1 MENENVNNSNSDSS
15 AGLKALRSLKQV
27 SPEPSPFL
35 EARVTA
41 HFRENLKTKQK
52 SIWLPLMSGALASAF
67 ILAFAF
73 SFFLKSQTSHL
84 PAVADYLV
92 GQDYVIRMDIRA
104 LKETPIAYA
113 EVVLEGDNVHF
124 SSGKFASIS
133 QQRKL
138 VISWDSLVEKQ
149 FLPIVLKAM
158 SGGKSKVV
166 VNFYDAENKLVNSRD
181 LDLNFKG
188 G

>member
-1 MENENVNNSNSDSS
+1 MEHENDNNPNSDSS
-15 AGLKALRSLKQV
+15 AGLKALRSLKHV
-27 SPEPSPFL
+27 SPQPSPFL
-35 EARVTA
+35 EARVAA
-41 HFRENLKTKQK
+41 HFRENLKTKQR
-52 SIWLPLMSGALASAF
+52 SIWMPLFGGALASAF
-67 ILAFAF
+67 VLVLAF
-73 SFFLKSQTSHL
+73 SFMLRSRSV
-84 PAVADYLV
+84 PAVTDYLV

-113 EVVLEGDNVHF
+113 EVVLQGDNVNF

-133 QQRKL
+133 QQRKI